1 LHQERTEPGIRHV
14 PGAERVEDCDKQRG
28 SEHIV
33 PRLRDAG
40 YLVMFTQSGGGLAL
54 SVPNETDT
62 TTTVEMEKEF
72 KV

>member
-1 LHQERTEPGIRHV
+1 MTVLNTAVASLSYP
-14 PGAERVEDCDKQRG
+14 
-28 SEHIV
+28 S
-33 PRLRDAG
+33 
-40 YLVMFTQSGGGLAL
+40 LVGPLTYGVDISATPSASGLTGTVAYTQSGGGLAL